1 LIVRQTAR
9 ARPLL
14 RPARLRVARGHDSLI
29 GADAPRPIA
38 EKRLDAQQQDHSRDL
53 GPRRGEVGDVIVGG
67 VAPPPGATLWEQRR
81 WIAEDRTLRDFVL
94 NEPRG
99 GVFRHV
105 NLLVPP
111 KHPEADAAF
120 IIMEPEDTPP
130 MSGSNSICVSTV
142 LLDAGILPMKEPE
155 THIALEAPGGLV
167 LVRAECRDGKAERI
181 FVRNL
186 PSFAERLGASLEVEG
201 LGTLAVDTAY
211 GGDSFVIVDAAALGF
226 ALKADEAHDIARL
239 GVRITNAANA
249 ALGFAHPANPDW
261 THISFCLFA
270 GPVERTAEGLRAGA
284 AVAIQPGKVDRSPT
298 GTALSARMAVLHAR
312 GEMGLDDRLT
322 AVSLIGSTFT
332 GRILGTTTVGE
343 TDAVLPEISGRG
355 WITGIHQHMLDP
367 SDPWPGGYRLTD
379 TWGAR

>member
-1 LIVRQTAR
+1 MRSSKTIHVISA
-9 ARPLL
+9 
-14 RPARLRVARGHDSLI
+14 H
-29 GADAPRPIA
+29 A
-38 EKRLDAQQQDHSRDL
+38 E
-53 GPRRGEVGDVIVGG
+53 GEVGDVIVGG
-67 VAPPPGATLWEQRR
+67 VTPPPGVTLWEQRR
-81 WIAEDRTLRDFVL
+81 WIAEDETLRNFVL

-142 LLDAGILPMKEPE
+142 LLDAGILPMTEPE
-155 THIALEAPGGLV
+155 THITLEAPGGIV
-167 LVRAECRDGKAERI
+167 RVRAECRDGKAERI
-181 FVRNL
+181 FVQNL
-186 PSFAERLGASLEVEG
+186 PSFADRLGVPLEVEG
-201 LGTLAVDTAY
+201 LGTLTVDTAY

-226 ALKADEAHDIARL
+226 ALNADEAHDIARL

-249 ALGFAHPANPDW
+249 ILRFTHPTNPDW
-261 THISFCLFA
+261 KHISFCLFA
-270 GPVERTAEGLRAGA
+270 GPVTRTPAGLRAGA

-332 GRILGTTTVGE
+332 GRILGTAKVGD

-355 WITGIHQHMLDP
+355 WITGIHQHLLDP